1 MVLDAADQDAPRMQ
15 RLAAWPNLPETVSFL
30 PPEAGA
36 DYRIRIFTQGRTAIR
51 RPPQRRRRL
60 GGGRDVANQGRELGR
75 DSRVELLVD
84 GEDVWSGGLVQ
95 AVIAGKIA
103 W

>member
-1 MVLDAADQDAPRMQ
+1 MQ

-36 DYRIRIFTQGRTAIR
+36 AYRIRIFTQGRTAIR

-60 GGGRDVANQGRELGR
+60 GGGRDVASQGRELGR

>member
-1 MVLDAADQDAPRMQ
+1 MLDAADQDAARMQ

-36 DYRIRIFTQGRTAIR
+36 DYRICIFPKGRTAIR

-60 GGGRDVANQGRELGR
+60 GCGRDVASQGRELGR
-75 DSRVELLVD
+75 DGRVELQAD
-84 GEDVWSGGLVQ
+84 GEELWSGGLVQ

>member
-1 MVLDAADQDAPRMQ
+1 MQ

-36 DYRIRIFTQGRTAIR
+36 DYRIRIFPPRANCDSQATPASAPPGRRALR
-51 RPPQRRRRL
+51 
-60 GGGRDVANQGRELGR
+60 ASQGRELGR
-75 DSRVELLVD
+75 DSRVELQVD
-84 GEDVWSGGLVQ
+84 GEDVWIGNRVQ